1 MAAKNFRSAFN
12 GFNRQDVVHYIE
24 LLNNQHKA
32 QIEQLNNQL
41 AIANQKAS
49 AKDADLQAEL
59 DAALEKCAQ
68 LEAQLAAAPEKTEA
82 VPTQEEL
89 EAQLAG
95 SPIGSTEQELEAY
108 RRAERAERIAQE
120 RAQQVCTQANAIL
133 ADTAAKAE
141 AAVAEVADLAGQA
154 NARLQAYQEA
164 INGTQEL
171 FKNAI
176 AALYAIK
183 PDSEV

>member
-41 AIANQKAS
+41 AIANQKVS
-49 AKDADLQAEL
+49 AKDSDLQAEL
-59 DAALEKCAQ
+59 AAALEKCAQ
-68 LEAQLAAAPEKTEA
+68 LEAQLAATPEKVEA
-82 VPTQEEL
+82 VPSQEEL
-89 EAQLAG
+89 EF
-95 SPIGSTEQELEAY
+95 Y
-108 RRAERAERIAQE
+108 RRAEQAERMARE
-120 RAQQVCTQANAIL
+120 RAQQIYTQANAIL

-141 AAVAEVADLAGQA
+141 AAVAEVAELAGQA

-176 AALYAIK
+176 SALYAIK
-183 PDSEV
+183 PDTNE